1 MSEMGFPDIIAN
13 TWNMISAPPRTPPAV
28 LTRLNRLINEILS
41 EREVKARF
49 AEMQTAV
56 EGGNLE
62 ETRRYVA
69 ADREHWKKV
78 IVSAGV
84 QPE

>member
-1 MSEMGFPDIIAN
+1 
-13 TWNMISAPPRTPPAV
+13 
-28 LTRLNRLINEILS
+28 
-41 EREVKARF
+41 
-49 AEMQTAV
+49 MQTAV